1 MDLQQIKYFLTLADE
16 LHFWKTAAKM
26 NITQSALSRQIQ
38 ALEQELDIQLFI
50 RNKRNVKL
58 TAAGKFMKE
67 KWMKQFNEIS
77 HIHKFASQIQLGEY
91 GTIRIAHPDSISGSL
106 VPQITSRI
114 NEEFP
119 KLQIE
124 LVQVMYENQQEFLAN
139 YKLDVVIT
147 RDKNTIDGI
156 SAKKIYTDHL
166 ALVVPDDHPLKS
178 VEELSR
184 EVLAAQKFI
193 LPVKDEG
200 SSYNHI
206 IKNVFKS
213 FGIQPNV
220 YLHSEFGSTIIA
232 LVRRKLGVAILPDSY
247 VYHAIPGI
255 RYIQLPYPTDLYLNW
270 RSDDENPIIANII
283 KLLLEI
289 ELVPQAF

>member
-1 MDLQQIKYFLTLADE
+1 M
-16 LHFWKTAAKM
+16 
-26 NITQSALSRQIQ
+26 
-38 ALEQELDIQLFI
+38 
-50 RNKRNVKL
+50 
-58 TAAGKFMKE
+58 
-67 KWMKQFNEIS
+67 
-77 HIHKFASQIQLGEY
+77 GEY

-147 RDKNTIDGI
+147 RDKTTIDGI
-156 SAKKIYTDHL
+156 SSKKIYTDHL
-166 ALVVPDDHPLKS
+166 ALVVPEDHPLKNID
-178 VEELSR
+178 ELTR
-184 EVLAAQKFI
+184 EMLVAEKFI

-200 SSYNHI
+200 SSYNRI

-247 VYHAIPGI
+247 IHHAVPGI
-255 RYIQLPYPTDLYLNW
+255 RYIQLPHPTDLYLNW

-289 ELVPQAF
+289 ELV